1 MRRDVWQYVQAN
13 PMLRAFVR
21 EQPRWYRLLARRPH
35 ELSALQL
42 AALRH
47 YGQTIPDKVGKISQS
62 LQMASLMWQ
71 MFKALRD

>member
-47 YGQTIPDKVGKISQS
+47 YGQTIPDKVEKISQS
-62 LQMASLMWQ
+62 LQMASLMWH

>member
-35 ELSALQL
+35 ELSAFQL

-47 YGQTIPDKVGKISQS
+47 YGQTIPDKVEKISQS

>member
-1 MRRDVWQYVQAN
+1 MRRDVWQYVQSN

-47 YGQTIPDKVGKISQS
+47 YGQTIPDKVEKISQS

>member
-42 AALRH
+42 DALRH
-47 YGQTIPDKVGKISQS
+47 YGQTIPDKVEKISQS

>member
-1 MRRDVWQYVQAN
+1 MRKDVWQYVQGT
-13 PMLRAFVR
+13 PMLRAFLR

-35 ELSALQL
+35 ELSTFQL

-47 YGQTIPDKVGKISQS
+47 YELTIPDKVERISQS

-71 MFKALRD
+71 MFKAMRD

>member
-21 EQPRWYRLLARRPH
+21 EQPRWYRLLARHPH

-47 YGQTIPDKVGKISQS
+47 YGQTIPDKVEKISQS

>member
-47 YGQTIPDKVGKISQS
+47 YGQTIPDKVEKISQS